1 MELCLSEAFQDQRE
15 GLKPALECRATI
27 LNINSGHNRELM
39 KKCHRLQE
47 YAEFIGKIR
56 ENLQK
61 GMLLEKA
68 VERAMEYCLSHGILV
83 DILQKSQME
92 VRSMLLEEYDEKA
105 EREYLK
111 KESLEQGI
119 TLGNFEM
126 LADFVEDGT
135 LSLEQAKKRVKGK
148 EEEFLSWY
156 QKRQN

>member
-1 MELCLSEAFQDQRE
+1 
-15 GLKPALECRATI
+15 
-27 LNINSGHNRELM
+27 
-39 KKCHRLQE
+39 
-47 YAEFIGKIR
+47 
-56 ENLQK
+56 
-61 GMLLEKA
+61 
-68 VERAMEYCLSHGILV
+68 
-83 DILQKSQME
+83 
-92 VRSMLLEEYDEKA
+92 MLLEEYDEKA

-111 KESLEQGI
+111 KESLEQGIQQGI